1 MDKNCKKN
9 ENVYKEKKAKNP
21 QNLELF
27 QKKALNFAIS
37 KFSKVLKK
45 KFFYKIKALL
55 EVRFGKKFKKK
66 IKMKII
72 R

>member
-1 MDKNCKKN
+1 LDKNCKKN
-9 ENVYKEKKAKNP
+9 ENVYKEKEAKNP

-45 KFFYKIKALL
+45 KILYKTKALL
-55 EVRFGKKFKKK
+55 EVRFGKKFQKK
-66 IKMKII
+66 
-72 R
+72 